1 MPKFGKK
8 SKKQL
13 ATLHPDLQEVLNEA
27 IKHVDFTILEGH
39 RPQEIQDKYYEEGK
53 TKLKYPH
60 GRHNKV
66 PSLAVDIWKYP
77 VNFSDTDN
85 QTLLAGF
92 ILGIGQAMGIN
103 LIWGNDWDRDF
114 DTSNT
119 GFKDYPH
126 IEISKK

>member
-126 IEISKK
+126 IEIAKK